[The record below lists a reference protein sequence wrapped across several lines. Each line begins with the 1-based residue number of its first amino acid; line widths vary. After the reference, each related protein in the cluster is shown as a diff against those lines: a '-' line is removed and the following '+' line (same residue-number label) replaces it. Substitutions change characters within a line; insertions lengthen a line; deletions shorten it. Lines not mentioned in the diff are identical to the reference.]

1 MAFRKIVLCMLIMMA
16 LTIPYA
22 SAAENEDPPLQE
34 GVELSAPEEV
44 SLPAGEEVPMTSPQP
59 AADSQVTEKTAQESA
74 SALDSPRRES
84 TSWWDKL
91 LGVFESGSE
100 SVGIMAHT
108 VDVPPGETKE
118 YIIGSGD
125 AIGISVWRDDAM
137 TRTVV
142 VLPDGTIS
150 FPLIG
155 DVVAG
160 GKTVAQLKEYLKSK
174 LSRYIADTDL
184 TVEVKQSNSMI
195 VYVIGRVNVPG
206 RQVLF
211 ANTNV
216 LQALAMAGGLNP
228 FAKKDR
234 VRVFRQDEGKTK
246 MFTFDYSEVVEGRHL
261 EANIEL
267 RRGDVIIVP

>member
-1 MAFRKIVLCMLIMMA
+1 MLIMMA

-22 SAAENEDPPLQE
+22 LAAENEDPALQE

-44 SLPAGEEVPMTSPQP
+44 SSPAGAEVPTTSPQP
-59 AADSQVTEKTAQESA
+59 AVDSQVTAKTAQESA
-74 SALDSPRRES
+74 SVLDKPRES
-84 TSWWDKL
+84 TSWLDKL
-91 LGVFESGSE
+91 LGLFGNGSE
-100 SVGIMAHT
+100 SAGITAHT
-108 VDVPPGETKE
+108 DDVPPGETKE
-118 YIIGSGD
+118 YIIGPGD

-155 DVVAG
+155 DVIAG

-195 VYVIGRVNVPG
+195 VYVIGRVNAPG

-228 FAKKDR
+228 FAKKDQ